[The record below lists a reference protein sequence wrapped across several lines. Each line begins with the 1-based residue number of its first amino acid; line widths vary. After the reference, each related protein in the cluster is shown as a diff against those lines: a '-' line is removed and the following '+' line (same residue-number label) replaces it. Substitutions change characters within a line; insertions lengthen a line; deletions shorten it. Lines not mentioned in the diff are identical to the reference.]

1 MDKKINV
8 LINKEGKVLV
18 ETDNYKGESCV
29 KTIKELFSEFLEVED
44 FDYKSDYYEEE
55 ETINNEVNTSI

>member
-29 KTIKELFSEFLEVED
+29 KAIKELFSEFLEIED

-55 ETINNEVNTSI
+55 ESINNEVNTSI